1 MPTPETSTAPPADAT
16 ENAAREAKAEEGIQA
31 VERWLDECKTMG
43 SEGNQDAASARTR
56 YAGWLDKILEEA
68 KALRQEYAACI
79 TPEGLA
85 HLDDLYS
92 NIEAVGGVIVR
103 NLKG

>member
-1 MPTPETSTAPPADAT
+1 MPLGTPPETLAPPVDAERT
-16 ENAAREAKAEEGIQA
+16 AKAAEAMEA
-31 VERWLDECKTMG
+31 FERLLAEFKTMRR
-43 SEGNQDAASARTR
+43 EVNDDAASARSR

-68 KALRQEYAACI
+68 KALRQEYAAWI

-85 HLDDLYS
+85 HLDDLYA
-92 NIEAVGGVIVR
+92 NIEAVGGVVVR